1 MTIGQLVR
9 RLYVT
14 SVNKTD
20 YSQEEVMNQIHDFG
34 LVFAH
39 KIRDEPDFQMSTV
52 LECIAIAAH
61 SPGMALLFSAS
72 PTAMRL
78 IGTLYANIYRV
89 AGYQD
94 FLEEEYNRVCI
105 DNNSAWK
112 TAGDYYNS
120 DIQLWWDASKV
131 PQVMYHMKEIGSM
144 IGDSLHVGR
153 REDTYLAQIE
163 PEIGAAWMVLV
174 SKANFDQVEKLDDRH
189 FEDTDSPEIDI

>member
-34 LVFAH
+34 IVFAYTI
-39 KIRDEPDFQMSTV
+39 KDEPNFQMSTI
-52 LECIAIAAH
+52 LQCISAAAH
-61 SPGMALLFSAS
+61 SPGMCLLFSAS

-78 IGTLYANIYRV
+78 IGTLYANIYRM
-89 AGYQD
+89 AGYQEL
-94 FLEEEYNRVCI
+94 LENEYNRICI
-105 DNNSAWK
+105 NNGSAWK

-120 DIQLWWDASKV
+120 NIQLWWDSTKIPA
-131 PQVMYHMKEIGSM
+131 VMHHMKEVGSM
-144 IGDSLHVGR
+144 IGDTMHVGR
-153 REDTYLAQIE
+153 REDTYLFGVD

-174 SKANFDQVEKLDDRH
+174 SKANFDHIEKLDDRD
-189 FEDTDSPEIDI
+189 FEQNDSPEIEL